1 MMTSA
6 TLIHNDMIE
15 LIKKFDW
22 FDAAVETKAVS
33 HSKRKGSIRALLDD
47 LVSGKKKTCRKCQ
60 KLNTLLVL
68 RLVGLS
74 LSYSNLPIHR
84 ECI

>member
-47 LVSGKKKTCRKCQ
+47 LVSEKKNCRKCQ
-60 KLNTLLVL
+60 KLNTLPVL
-68 RLVGLS
+68 CLVGLS